1 MADNISVI
9 SSDLLGVSY
18 EKIKHKSGT
27 EIYLWQMPEFTTVES
42 YFVTKYGSNYQTF
55 KTKNTEDFITVPEGI
70 AHYLEHKLFEN
81 EDSDA
86 MNLFAKTG
94 ASCNAFTSKDITAY
108 YFSCNS
114 RFEEN
119 LEILLKFVQNPYFT
133 DELVEKER
141 GIISEEIN
149 MCDDSPIRL
158 EMKNL
163 YKAMYA
169 NHPIKEDIAGTIESI
184 QKINADLLYKCYNTF
199 YNLNNMA
206 LFIAGNFDRDKAL
219 EICDKFL
226 KPSEDLQIEVKL
238 PNEPREVCQKEVVAY
253 MPIKLPLFMIGIK
266 LEPKDGRTEAERSI
280 IADLAISTV
289 LGNASEFYEQMQK
302 EGLLTCPVGGQASS
316 GKGYSNLVIYGESK
330 DAKAVSQKIIEC
342 FEKAKTEING
352 ELFDINKKRVYASAL
367 TASNAVSG
375 CVGMMLN
382 SFCNDINAFELLEI
396 VSKVTSEQVKQF
408 IQDNFKEECISF
420 SYILP
425 QEKQ

>member
-18 EKIKHKSGT
+18 EKIKHESGA
-27 EIYLWQMPEFTTVES
+27 EIYLWQMPEFTTAEV

-55 KTKNTEDFITVPEGI
+55 KTKETGEFVTVPEGI

-86 MNLFAKTG
+86 MNQFAMTG

-133 DELVEKER
+133 EELVEKER

-149 MCDDSPIRL
+149 MCDDSPVRL

-169 NHPIKEDIAGTIESI
+169 NHPIKEDVAGTIESI
-184 QKINADLLYKCYNTF
+184 RKINAELLYQCYNTF
-199 YNLNNMA
+199 YNLNNTA
-206 LFIAGNFDRDKAL
+206 LFIAGNFDREKAL
-219 EICDKFL
+219 EICGRLL
-226 KPSEDLQIEVKL
+226 KPSEDLQIEVKF
-238 PNEPREVCQKEVVAY
+238 PDEPKEVCQKEVIQY

-280 IADLAISTV
+280 IADLAISTL

-302 EGLLTCPVGGQASS
+302 EGLLTCPVGGQSS
-316 GKGYSNLVIYGESK
+316 NGKGYSNLVVYGESK
-330 DAKAVSQKIIEC
+330 DVKKIVSKILEC
-342 FEKAKTEING
+342 FEKAKTEINE
-352 ELFDINKKRVYASAL
+352 ELFNINKKRVYASAL
-367 TASNAVSG
+367 TSSNAVSG

-382 SFCNDINAFELLEI
+382 SFCNDINAFELLDI
-396 VSKVTSEQVKQF
+396 VSNTTCEQVKQF
-408 IQDNFKEECISF
+408 IADNFKEECISI

-425 QEKQ
+425 QEN